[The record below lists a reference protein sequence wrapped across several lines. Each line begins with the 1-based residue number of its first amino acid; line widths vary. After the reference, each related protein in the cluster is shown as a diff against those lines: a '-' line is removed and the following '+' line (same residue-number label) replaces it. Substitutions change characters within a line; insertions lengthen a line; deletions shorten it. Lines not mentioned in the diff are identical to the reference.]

1 MSTLYRGEVAGI
13 VCVFALIGGL
23 AAQYLFGGI
32 SESIPSATVALVL
45 YLIICGAYLLLLLAV
60 QEVVKSV
67 GDATFMRRMRDFLVA
82 TIIGCFLMA
91 PLVAPVLVPGLIVQI
106 LGLVSIVIVA
116 ILGIV
121 SIRIA
126 PFFGRLEGER
136 APNGKKAATWLKV
149 SGWLMATVILSFIGV
164 FASLAADFY
173 MWRLVRQERLKST
186 S

>member
-82 TIIGCFLMA
+82 TLIGCFLMA
-91 PLVAPVLVPGLIVQI
+91 PLVAPVLVPGLI
-106 LGLVSIVIVA
+106 
-116 ILGIV
+116 
-121 SIRIA
+121 
-126 PFFGRLEGER
+126 
-136 APNGKKAATWLKV
+136 
-149 SGWLMATVILSFIGV
+149 
-164 FASLAADFY
+164 
-173 MWRLVRQERLKST
+173 
-186 S
+186 